1 MGYYVN
7 NRAAVQCRCL
17 KSTAMNGKFNSENFE

>member
-7 NRAAVQCRCL
+7 NRTAIHCHRF
-17 KSTAMNGKFNSENFE
+17 KPTAMNGKFVIEKL